1 MSTYILSDEYKRI
14 YRRQLEGQIE
24 LKHNIMEMFEEE
36 KRRAEIM
43 AEGKTREEDPQVYSW
58 IDGYDKL
65 LRECRE
71 REDILKTEIAKLDE

>member
-1 MSTYILSDEYKRI
+1 MSNSILSDEYKRI

-36 KRRAEIM
+36 KRRAELM
-43 AEGKTREEDPQVYSW
+43 ADGKTREEDPQVYGW
-58 IDGYDKL
+58 IDGYDRI

-71 REDILKTEIAKLDE
+71 REDILRAEIAKLDL